1 MNYSEFKSLVDL
13 RDKSPTERTLWK
25 MSEQMIK
32 LTEIIQR
39 QQDAMLWMMK
49 AINSNTERI
58 SQMGIDLNTMF
69 PLLDE
74 IECIADGDS
83 ELKAE
88 MINRYINCNPDYEDD
103 CQKYEPQMMIG
114 NIAKSDPDY
123 AQFLELEYADEGAI
137 WLTKRYKEWEEKK
150 TEA

>member
-1 MNYSEFKSLVDL
+1 MNYFEFKSLVDL
-13 RDKSPTERTLWK
+13 RDKSPTERTLWR

-69 PLLDE
+69 PLLD
-74 IECIADGDS
+74 
-83 ELKAE
+83 
-88 MINRYINCNPDYEDD
+88 
-103 CQKYEPQMMIG
+103 
-114 NIAKSDPDY
+114 
-123 AQFLELEYADEGAI
+123 
-137 WLTKRYKEWEEKK
+137 
-150 TEA
+150 